1 MMLHVAFEQDTLS
14 YANLPYHTDNVYF
27 EREKGVLGPVHL
39 ELGDPMPDRWGNM
52 WRVTPPNM

>member
-1 MMLHVAFEQDTLS
+1 MHMMLHVAFEQDTLS

-39 ELGDPMPDRWGNM
+39 ELGDPMPDR
-52 WRVTPPNM
+52 

>member
-27 EREKGVLGPVHL
+27 ERENCRDKGALGPVHL
-39 ELGDPMPDRWGNM
+39 VLVDPK
-52 WRVTPPNM
+52 